1 VSKIYSNSPQI
12 HDYVQNAYVRMV
24 QSSKTV
30 WIAAPYVTQTDEL
43 LQAHKNGKEVK
54 LLVGLNDCTS
64 PKALEQVMGKSGFEI
79 RYFTRRFHA
88 KLYVFDGEA
97 LLGSSNLTQGG
108 MTINREATI
117 AIGDETD
124 LLDARRL
131 YSDLWND
138 AKTLTAE
145 TLKQFTKYWT
155 GKRGALDPDPF
166 IESAVELSEPQ
177 NSAVNSQ
184 KPSSGSLF
192 MESLRRQV
200 SEYQAAFAEI
210 DTVLEDNGLSR
221 PELGKINGAFRTNR
235 FLNWLRLTH
244 APGEDSWKNVPDYTP
259 EQRRG
264 LIKAYGTEWSQVAD
278 KESQIPED
286 FLEWLERVDST
297 FGSKDA
303 LQVATKDD
311 FSNSLLALH
320 AFHEQLRFT
329 AGGKANLA
337 PIFWE
342 LNGNDVEKVRK
353 SFRYLLYGPGE
364 FVVRLVDF
372 ISLPELE
379 LAKFKKFC
387 ALELYGTVKPLEYPP
402 VNGRT
407 AKAMRFLGFKVSGS

>member
-1 VSKIYSNSPQI
+1 
-12 HDYVQNAYVRMV
+12 
-24 QSSKTV
+24 
-30 WIAAPYVTQTDEL
+30 
-43 LQAHKNGKEVK
+43 
-54 LLVGLNDCTS
+54 
-64 PKALEQVMGKSGFEI
+64 
-79 RYFTRRFHA
+79 
-88 KLYVFDGEA
+88 
-97 LLGSSNLTQGG
+97 
-108 MTINREATI
+108 
-117 AIGDETD
+117 
-124 LLDARRL
+124 
-131 YSDLWND
+131 
-138 AKTLTAE
+138 
-145 TLKQFTKYWT
+145 
-155 GKRGALDPDPF
+155 
-166 IESAVELSEPQ
+166 
-177 NSAVNSQ
+177 
-184 KPSSGSLF
+184 
-192 MESLRRQV
+192 
-200 SEYQAAFAEI
+200 
-210 DTVLEDNGLSR
+210 
-221 PELGKINGAFRTNR
+221 
-235 FLNWLRLTH
+235 
-244 APGEDSWKNVPDYTP
+244 VPDYTP